1 MKYHLPE
8 RIIRELYSFAQKY
21 AVTKIVLFGSR
32 TRGTNTEKSDIDI
45 AVYDGDFNR
54 VSKSPASIARS
65 NEQWVGSGLY
75 QEWYKPLL
83 ISCEAATR
91 L

>member
-32 TRGTNTEKSDIDI
+32 TRGTNTERSDIDI
-45 AVYDGDFNR
+45 AVYDGDFDKFYWDVKEKIMTAFMMEKKRN
-54 VSKSPASIARS
+54 
-65 NEQWVGSGLY
+65 
-75 QEWYKPLL
+75 
-83 ISCEAATR
+83 
-91 L
+91 

>member
-45 AVYDGDFNR
+45 AVYDGDFNKFYWKIMTAFMMEKKR
-54 VSKSPASIARS
+54 
-65 NEQWVGSGLY
+65 N
-75 QEWYKPLL
+75 
-83 ISCEAATR
+83 
-91 L
+91 

>member
-45 AVYDGDFNR
+45 AVYDGDFNKFYWDVKEKIMTAFMMEKKR
-54 VSKSPASIARS
+54 
-65 NEQWVGSGLY
+65 N
-75 QEWYKPLL
+75 
-83 ISCEAATR
+83 
-91 L
+91 

>member
-8 RIIRELYSFAQKY
+8 RIIWELYSFAQKY

-54 VSKSPASIARS
+54 VKQVPCFNCA
-65 NEQWVGSGLY
+65 EQ
-75 QEWYKPLL
+75 
-83 ISCEAATR
+83 
-91 L
+91 

>member
-32 TRGTNTEKSDIDI
+32 TRGTNTERSDIDI
-45 AVYDGDFNR
+45 AVYDGDFNKFYWDVKEKIMTAFMMEKKR
-54 VSKSPASIARS
+54 
-65 NEQWVGSGLY
+65 N
-75 QEWYKPLL
+75 
-83 ISCEAATR
+83 
-91 L
+91 

>member
-21 AVTKIVLFGSR
+21 AVTKIVLFDSR
-32 TRGTNTEKSDIDI
+32 TRGTNTERSDIDI

-54 VSKSPASIARS
+54 VKQVPCRVARS
-65 NEQWVGSGLY
+65 NKQWGESYLHH
-75 QEWYKPLL
+75 K
-83 ISCEAATR
+83 
-91 L
+91 